1 MITRK
6 SFDRL
11 KGLNF
16 CFYCN
21 VDSEELKTFLIVV
34 IGGLVCASV
43 FVALGAY
50 MKGYFD
56 RVEDPKLKSKV
67 LELEG
72 EQDG

>member
-1 MITRK
+1 MSIK
-6 SFDRL
+6 NHF
-11 KGLNF
+11 KKWQGMNF

-34 IGGLVCASV
+34 IGCLVGASV
-43 FVALGAY
+43 LVAFGAY
-50 MKGYFD
+50 LKGHLQN
-56 RVEDPKLKSKV
+56 VEDPKLKNRV

>member
-1 MITRK
+1 MITKK

-11 KGLNF
+11 KGFNF

-34 IGGLVCASV
+34 IGGLVLASI
-43 FVALGAY
+43 FVAVGAY
-50 MKGYFD
+50 LKGYFNG
-56 RVEDPKLKSKV
+56 VEDPKLKSKV

-72 EQDG
+72 EEHG

>member
-1 MITRK
+1 M
-6 SFDRL
+6 
-11 KGLNF
+11 NF

-34 IGGLVCASV
+34 IGCLVGASV
-43 FVALGAY
+43 LVAFGAY
-50 MKGYFD
+50 LKGHLQN
-56 RVEDPKLKSKV
+56 VEDPKLKNRV